1 MGVDEWVGRG
11 LVARA
16 GVGPTQ
22 VLHLSTVCSTGK
34 DWEKREKRRVV
45 DERLEKVLNIGD
57 RFDLAPGVL
66 ALFLTFAGRKRE
78 KECVWQRLIEIVTP
92 VLALRV

>member
-34 DWEKREKRRVV
+34 DWEE
-45 DERLEKVLNIGD
+45 
-57 RFDLAPGVL
+57 
-66 ALFLTFAGRKRE
+66 RKRE
-78 KECVWQRLIEIVTP
+78 RRGGWWTKEWKKY
-92 VLALRV
+92 